1 MENNNFIIILYLKFK
16 IIMVILIQFIHF
28 YNHIIIYNIQK
39 NVNQN
44 MIQIVLKL
52 KDYLN

>member
-16 IIMVILIQFIHF
+16 MFMVIHIQFIHF

-44 MIQIVLKL
+44 MI
-52 KDYLN
+52 